1 VIAGRA
7 QRARANVNTRDRRTT
22 PYPSVNYAIDFTT
35 GLVMT
40 RAERRAAIA
49 ACVFAAAVIAV
60 PALAPQPATAASGV
74 PPFCVARGGGGEGA
88 APRQDC
94 RYYDYQ
100 ACLEAA
106 IGGGNCVQNVDYHGE
121 VSTAPA
127 PVRARHRR

>member
-1 VIAGRA
+1 VSHLHIERF
-7 QRARANVNTRDRRTT
+7 REW
-22 PYPSVNYAIDFTT
+22 
-35 GLVMT
+35 VMT
-40 RAERRAAIA
+40 RTERLAAIG
-49 ACVFAAAVIAV
+49 ACILEFAVIFQPPFAAT
-60 PALAPQPATAASGV
+60 PAAAASGV

-106 IGGGNCVQNVDYHGE
+106 VGGGNCVQNVDFHGE

>member
-1 VIAGRA
+1 
-7 QRARANVNTRDRRTT
+7 
-22 PYPSVNYAIDFTT
+22 
-35 GLVMT
+35 
-40 RAERRAAIA
+40 
-49 ACVFAAAVIAV
+49 
-60 PALAPQPATAASGV
+60 
-74 PPFCVARGGGGEGA
+74 VARGGGGEGA